1 MKRWICALVALCTF
15 LCGAAL
21 AETERFVWTAGTV
34 KFDASVEPAPA
45 GASALHA
52 RLFDPAAQHDAFLT
66 GLANHYGASF
76 DLKFE
81 GGARNSPDWQ
91 YSYSYSN
98 GKRLY
103 VTGNWGI
110 ALSTSHSRYAPFLDA
125 GHGEVLEESR
135 EFLSFATPGQAMA
148 QGTAL
153 LQAMG
158 LDGEYSLRYFYSVNG
173 ERYRAAVEETRAAY
187 AEMGKKFDA
196 PELTDFG
203 DDTDIAYVIAFE
215 QSAQGLPI
223 AASLGS
229 NGIWSRPTSDMTVT
243 PQGVDSVNLDLPVT
257 ILQAGEEQPV
267 IPYAQA
273 AAAMAEAWE
282 NSLLGYQ
289 PLYVRH
295 IRLTYVM
302 QRSDPNSL
310 DVTLIPAWEFTT
322 MEESDDILLEY
333 NYVNA
338 ITGEAFP
345 LAALPVSLQP
355 GAD

>member
-1 MKRWICALVALCTF
+1 
-15 LCGAAL
+15 
-21 AETERFVWTAGTV
+21 
-34 KFDASVEPAPA
+34 
-45 GASALHA
+45 
-52 RLFDPAAQHDAFLT
+52 
-66 GLANHYGASF
+66 
-76 DLKFE
+76 
-81 GGARNSPDWQ
+81 
-91 YSYSYSN
+91 
-98 GKRLY
+98 
-103 VTGNWGI
+103 
-110 ALSTSHSRYAPFLDA
+110 
-125 GHGEVLEESR
+125 
-135 EFLSFATPGQAMA
+135 
-148 QGTAL
+148 
-153 LQAMG
+153 
-158 LDGEYSLRYFYSVNG
+158 
-173 ERYRAAVEETRAAY
+173 
-187 AEMGKKFDA
+187 
-196 PELTDFG
+196 
-203 DDTDIAYVIAFE
+203 
-215 QSAQGLPI
+215 
-223 AASLGS
+223 
-229 NGIWSRPTSDMTVT
+229 MTVT

-282 NSLLGYQ
+282 NSLLGHQ

>member
-1 MKRWICALVALCTF
+1 MDLRSGCAVHIFVRRCAGGNREVRVDDWHGEIRRFGGARSRRGERVACQ
-15 LCGAAL
+15 AL
-21 AETERFVWTAGTV
+21 R
-34 KFDASVEPAPA
+34 S
-45 GASALHA
+45 
-52 RLFDPAAQHDAFLT
+52 RCQHDAFLT

-158 LDGEYSLRYFYSVNG
+158 LEGEYSLRYFYSVNG

-203 DDTDIAYVIAFE
+203 DDTEIAYVIAFE

-223 AASLGS
+223 AASLS
-229 NGIWSRPTSDMTVT
+229 ANGIWSRPTSDMTVT
-243 PQGVDSVNLDLPVT
+243 PR
-257 ILQAGEEQPV
+257 
-267 IPYAQA
+267 
-273 AAAMAEAWE
+273 AW
-282 NSLLGYQ
+282 
-289 PLYVRH
+289 
-295 IRLTYVM
+295 T
-302 QRSDPNSL
+302 
-310 DVTLIPAWEFTT
+310 A
-322 MEESDDILLEY
+322 
-333 NYVNA
+333 
-338 ITGEAFP
+338 
-345 LAALPVSLQP
+345 
-355 GAD
+355 